1 MPTAMNGAIEL
12 YYETFGIQDD
22 PVVICLPGMG
32 NQLLIYP
39 EEFCLALVDRGFFVI
54 RMDNRDAGLSTVTDE
69 TDTYTLSDMADDTV
83 AVLDQVGVESAV
95 VLGLSLGGM
104 IAQQLAVDHPERVRA
119 LVSLASTPG
128 EEGLPA
134 AAPEVITA
142 LTAPSEATP
151 EAQVEADLRHRK
163 LWSNPDWY
171 DIDPLREFFTAL
183 HDRAFVPGG
192 GMRQFN
198 AAMGSPSRVEGL
210 QALDVPT
217 LVVHGENDSLLPPQ
231 HGRRTAELI
240 PGAEYL
246 EIEGMSHDFVYQ
258 VWPPLIEAMTTLT
271 ARTFGPT

>member
-1 MPTAMNGAIEL
+1 MPTAKNGAIEL
-12 YYETFGIQDD
+12 YYETFGIHED

-54 RMDNRDAGLSTVTDE
+54 RMDNRDSGLSSATAED
-69 TDTYTLSDMADDTV
+69 DTYTLSDMADDTV
-83 AVLDQVGVESAV
+83 AVLDAVGVDTAV

-104 IAQQLAVDHPERVRA
+104 VAQQLAVDHPERVRA

-128 EEGLPA
+128 ESDLPTA
-134 AAPEVITA
+134 EPEVVAA
-142 LTAPSEATP
+142 LTAPPKDTLE
-151 EAQVEADLRHRK
+151 EQIEADILARK
-163 LWSNPDWY
+163 LWANPEWY
-171 DIDPLREFFTAL
+171 DVEPLREFFTEL
-183 HDRAFVPGG
+183 HHRAFIPGG

-198 AAMGSPSRVEGL
+198 AALGSPSRVEGL
-210 QALDVPT
+210 RALQIPT
-217 LVVHGENDSLLPPQ
+217 LVVHGENDTLLPVE

-258 VWPPLIEAMTTLT
+258 VWPPLIEAMTTLA
-271 ARTFGPT
+271 ARTFEG

>member
-1 MPTAMNGAIEL
+1 MPTATNGAIEL

-32 NQLLIYP
+32 NQLIIYP

-54 RMDNRDAGLSTVTDE
+54 RMDNRDAGLSTATEEPV
-69 TDTYTLSDMADDTV
+69 TYTLSDMANDTV
-83 AVLDQVGVESAV
+83 AVLDAVGVETAV

-104 IAQQLAVDHPERVRA
+104 VAQQLAIDHPDRVRA

-128 EEGLPA
+128 EEGLPTA
-134 AAPEVITA
+134 TAEVLEA
-142 LTAPSEATP
+142 LTAPTEPTI
-151 EAQVEADLRHRK
+151 ELQIEADIRHRK
-163 LWSNPDWY
+163 LWANPDWY
-171 DIDPLREFFTAL
+171 DVDPLRAFFTEL
-183 HDRAFVPGG
+183 HNRAFVPGG
-192 GMRQFN
+192 GMRQFT
-198 AAMGSPSRVEGL
+198 AAMGSPSRIEGL

-217 LVVHGENDSLLPPQ
+217 LVVHGENDTLLPPE

-271 ARTFGPT
+271 GRTFS